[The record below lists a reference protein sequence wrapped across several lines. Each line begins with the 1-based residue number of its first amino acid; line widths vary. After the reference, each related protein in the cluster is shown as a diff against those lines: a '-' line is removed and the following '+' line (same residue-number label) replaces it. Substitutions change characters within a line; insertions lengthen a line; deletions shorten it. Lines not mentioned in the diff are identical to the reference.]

1 MHFQNSGEAFCAYNT
16 KAQVHHPLNRKQV
29 KSCVSVQCLCACT
42 DGCLQWRVLVSEV
55 ESRCEHAGVLGRE
68 GVQPQ

>member
-1 MHFQNSGEAFCAYNT
+1 MHFQNSGEAFCAYPT
-16 KAQVHHPLNRKQV
+16 KAQVHHPLNQKQV
-29 KSCVSVQCLCACT
+29 KSCDVSVRDVSVRAQT
-42 DGCLQWRVLVSEV
+42 DVFVSEV